1 MRPPSEAPKTHTS
14 DTELEELRAEVSRLR
29 AELKKS
35 RALEERAAVGPEC
48 SFREVLDSFP
58 EQVAVFDR
66 DLRFIYVNASS
77 VADDELRQWVI
88 GRTDEQ
94 YCQRRGRSPETS
106 KQRKYWQQRAIETRS
121 SVSFEEEVEGP
132 DGEKR
137 HYLRIFNPVFSPP
150 VSPSPAPSPPMA
162 SPAADVRTP
171 AQDPAAQGELRW
183 LLGYGF
189 EITENRM
196 LKEQLRQT
204 QKLEAVGQLVSG
216 VAHDFNNLLT
226 ALQGYSDLLLR
237 SLSPDDRQFM
247 LASEIRKVGDKAGA
261 LTRQLLT
268 YSRRRRRKPDDLD
281 LNELVRDSFFLLE
294 RTLGEWIRVE
304 IRLIEGNLG
313 ISIDAGQLQ
322 QVLLNLA
329 LNARDAMPEGGILK
343 LETDREPWVEREGQR
358 LRGPW
363 AVLRVEDD
371 GTGIAAELQQKIFEP
386 FFTTKAEDKGTGLGL
401 STVSGIARQN
411 AGFVRLSS
419 EIGKG
424 SRFEVVFPEVDLS
437 SRQRAAAAEAEQDRQ
452 GDDGMETLLL
462 VEDEDSV
469 RELTAGFLRHLGY
482 TVLEARDGL
491 EALTISEEHTGRLD
505 LILSDVVM
513 PRMGGPEL
521 ARQLSPRRP
530 HVRWVF
536 MSGYP
541 DRARMPEEVGAEA
554 PFLEKPFRPSQ
565 LGRTIRKVLDRH
577 LA

>member
-1 MRPPSEAPKTHTS
+1 MGPPSEEPAT
-14 DTELEELRAEVSRLR
+14 DIRDQELKELRAEVSRLR
-29 AELKKS
+29 AELGERS
-35 RALEERAAVGPEC
+35 RQESVPAADPGF

-66 DLRFIYVNASS
+66 DLRFVYVNESS
-77 VADDELRQWVI
+77 VADAEVRRWMI

-94 YCQRRGRSPETS
+94 YCQRQGRSPETA
-106 KQRKYWQQRAIETRS
+106 KQRKYWQQRAIETGS
-121 SVSFEEEVEGP
+121 SVSFEEELDGSEG
-132 DGEKR
+132 EQR
-137 HYLRIFNPVFSPP
+137 HFLRIFTPVFEPP
-150 VSPSPAPSPPMA
+150 SNPS
-162 SPAADVRTP
+162 AATDEQNPGTR
-171 AQDPAAQGELRW
+171 GELRW
-183 LLGYGF
+183 LLGYGL

-196 LKEQLRQT
+196 LKEQLRQA

-237 SLSPDDRQFM
+237 SLSPKDRQFM
-247 LASEIRKVGDKAGA
+247 LASEIRKVGEKAGA

-268 YSRRRRRKPDDLD
+268 YSRRRRRKPDNLD
-281 LNELVRDSFFLLE
+281 LNELVRDSYFLLE

-304 IRLIEGNLG
+304 IQLLEGDLG
-313 ISIDAGQLQ
+313 ISIDSGQLQ

-329 LNARDAMPEGGILK
+329 LNARDAMPEGGTLK
-343 LETDREPWVEREGQR
+343 LETDREPFVEREGQR

-363 AVLRVEDD
+363 AVLRVEDQ
-371 GTGIAAELQQKIFEP
+371 GSGISTELQERIFEP

-401 STVSGIARQN
+401 STVAGIARQN

-419 EIGKG
+419 EVGRG

-437 SRQRAAAAEAEQDRQ
+437 TRHRDVGVGTEIDHPD
-452 GDDGMETLLL
+452 DDGMETLLL

-491 EALTISEEHTGRLD
+491 EALAVSEEHTGRLD

-521 ARQLSPRRP
+521 ARQLSPLRP

-541 DRARMPEEVGAEA
+541 DRARMPEVVGTEA

>member
-1 MRPPSEAPKTHTS
+1 MGPSPEEPTTRS
-14 DTELEELRAEVSRLR
+14 RDQELEELRAEVARLR
-29 AELKKS
+29 AELDQRS
-35 RALEERAAVGPEC
+35 RQDSVPDSDPGF

-66 DLRFIYVNASS
+66 DLRFVYANESS
-77 VADDELRQWVI
+77 VADAEVRRWMI
-88 GRTDEQ
+88 GRTDEE
-94 YCQRRGRSPETS
+94 YCRRQGRSADTA

-121 SVSFEEEVEGP
+121 SVSFEEELDGSS
-132 DGEKR
+132 GEKR
-137 HYLRIFNPVFSPP
+137 HFLRIFNPVFEPTKA
-150 VSPSPAPSPPMA
+150 SPSVAES
-162 SPAADVRTP
+162 R
-171 AQDPAAQGELRW
+171 DPQATSELRW
-183 LLGYGF
+183 LLGYGI
-189 EITENRM
+189 EITENR
-196 LKEQLRQT
+196 LLEEQLRQS

-226 ALQGYSDLLLR
+226 ALQGYGDLLLR
-237 SLSPDDRQFM
+237 SLSPEDRQFM
-247 LASEIRKVGDKAGA
+247 LATEIRKVGEKAGA

-304 IRLIEGNLG
+304 IQLLDGELG

-343 LETDREPWVEREGQR
+343 LQTDREPFVEREGQR

-363 AVLRVEDD
+363 AVLRVEDQ
-371 GTGIAAELQQKIFEP
+371 GTGISEDLQEKIFEP

-401 STVSGIARQN
+401 STVAGIARQN

-419 EIGKG
+419 ELGKG

-437 SRQRAAAAEAEQDRQ
+437 SRQRDAVAGAEVDHLD
-452 GDDGMETLLL
+452 DDGMETLLL

-491 EALTISEEHTGRLD
+491 EALAVSEEHTGRLD

-521 ARQLSPRRP
+521 ARQLSPLRP

-541 DRARMPEEVGAEA
+541 DRARMPEVVGSEA